1 MRTLNLSD
9 QGETLLQRFA
19 KDAGKAPDSYLE
31 DIVME
36 YLGDMEDAYLARR
49 ELDAVNAGTSTTATL
64 QEVMKEY
71 GMDDQTL

>member
-1 MRTLNLSD
+1 MRTVNLSNRC
-9 QGETLLQRFA
+9 ETLLQQFA

-31 DIVME
+31 DIVAE
-36 YLGDMEDAYLARR
+36 YLGDMEDLYLARR

-64 QEVMKEY
+64 QDVMKEY